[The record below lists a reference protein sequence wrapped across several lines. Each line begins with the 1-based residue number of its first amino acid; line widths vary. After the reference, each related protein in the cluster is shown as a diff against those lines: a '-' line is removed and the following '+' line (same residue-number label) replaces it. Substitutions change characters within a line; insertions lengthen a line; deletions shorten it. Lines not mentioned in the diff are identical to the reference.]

1 MVLNMSRN
9 PLIYLAGKMTGL
21 SIEDAMA
28 WRSKF
33 FDEYAQHVYETPNIF
48 NPVLYYND
56 MMSPDSYSDK
66 EVFRYEMRTLKTS
79 TIVVVNLD
87 QIESSV
93 GTLQEIAVAYT
104 YDIPVIGLNE
114 HKTTLEDAVE
124 SLHPWLVEEIDKIF
138 VGPDCYRAAA
148 TYIYNY
154 YGDVK
159 I

>member
-1 MVLNMSRN
+1 MVLNMSKN

-21 SIEDAMA
+21 SINDAMA

-33 FDEYAQHVYETPNIF
+33 YNEYAKHVVEIPNIF
-48 NPVLYYND
+48 NPVLYYNTE
-56 MMSPDSYSDK
+56 MPANTYSDK
-66 EVFRYEMRTLKTS
+66 EVFRYEMRILSTS

-93 GTLQEIAVAYT
+93 GTLQELAVAYT

-114 HKTTLEDAVE
+114 HKTTLEDAIGF
-124 SLHPWLVEEIDKIF
+124 LHPWLTEEIDKIF